1 MPKVEISPKVYKKPQ
16 RLREEVIS
24 LNIEDGDNRKD
35 SEEFWDFDHLVE
47 FMVDDVRDRSEEIS
61 KELRA
66 TKFQKANR

>member
-1 MPKVEISPKVYKKPQ
+1 M
-16 RLREEVIS
+16 
-24 LNIEDGDNRKD
+24 NIEDGDNRKD